1 MKKIPVILFLLIS
14 FFVKGQEEFNIAQK
28 PLLGWN
34 SFDSYAVYLHEK
46 AAYENLEAFVSKLKP
61 HGYEYFVID
70 AGWFGE
76 FELVPG
82 TLFPAEK
89 HAKKVSIDEFGRL
102 EPSKTYFP
110 NGIKPIVEKAHQQ
123 GVKFG
128 IHLMRGIPRIAVEHN
143 TPVLGTKYFARDI
156 ADTTSICL
164 WNQQNYGLDMN
175 KPGAQEYYNSV
186 YQKMADWGIDFVKVD
201 DLIPYPKEIVAI
213 GKAIFSTGRPMIYS
227 LSPGGSTNLKD
238 IVYYQNA
245 HLIRITDDIWDNI
258 ESIDRSFDA
267 MKVWQ
272 GRGYPGFW
280 PDLDM
285 IPFGQL
291 QLMKPT
297 EYKSLTN
304 VNEELA
310 GNGFNRWS
318 KFNKAQMRT
327 FITQRALFASPLI
340 VGGDLP
346 TLDDYSLELLTNS
359 DMLACNQNGH
369 PATLISEKGSIE
381 IWTTAISDVQIKG
394 WIGIFNRSGKSK
406 KINISKE
413 KLGLVTFYSEKKNK
427 MERIVPNKFL
437 LKNIWDNIDFPLGN
451 DEITVTVRSQDV
463 IFIYYSED
471 IN

>member
-1 MKKIPVILFLLIS
+1 
-14 FFVKGQEEFNIAQK
+14 
-28 PLLGWN
+28 
-34 SFDSYAVYLHEK
+34 
-46 AAYENLEAFVSKLKP
+46 
-61 HGYEYFVID
+61 
-70 AGWFGE
+70 
-76 FELVPG
+76 
-82 TLFPAEK
+82 
-89 HAKKVSIDEFGRL
+89 
-102 EPSKTYFP
+102 
-110 NGIKPIVEKAHQQ
+110 
-123 GVKFG
+123 
-128 IHLMRGIPRIAVEHN
+128 
-143 TPVLGTKYFARDI
+143 
-156 ADTTSICL
+156 
-164 WNQQNYGLDMN
+164 MN